1 MKFVEYFLTE
11 ISLHHRRMKTIRV
24 FPRKTSCIQM
34 ILLNPQR
41 NVSEKYGSMKQ
52 CLMQCYIEID
62 MEKQIPNGENFK
74 GYLQDL
80 QLRDLY

>member
-1 MKFVEYFLTE
+1 
-11 ISLHHRRMKTIRV
+11 
-24 FPRKTSCIQM
+24 M
-34 ILLNPQR
+34 ILLNQQR
-41 NVSEKYGSMKQ
+41 NVSEKYGSMEQ

>member
-11 ISLHHRRMKTIRV
+11 ISLHHRRMKIIRV

-41 NVSEKYGSMKQ
+41 NVFEKYGSMEQ
-52 CLMQCYIEID
+52 CLIEID
-62 MEKQIPNGENFK
+62 MEKVSKVICKTCNCTFDIKWQNSNK
-74 GYLQDL
+74 K
-80 QLRDLY
+80 

>member
-11 ISLHHRRMKTIRV
+11 ISLHHRRMKIIRV

-52 CLMQCYIEID
+52 CRKFKRLFARPAIARSILNG
-62 MEKQIPNGENFK
+62 KTQIKNS
-74 GYLQDL
+74 
-80 QLRDLY
+80 